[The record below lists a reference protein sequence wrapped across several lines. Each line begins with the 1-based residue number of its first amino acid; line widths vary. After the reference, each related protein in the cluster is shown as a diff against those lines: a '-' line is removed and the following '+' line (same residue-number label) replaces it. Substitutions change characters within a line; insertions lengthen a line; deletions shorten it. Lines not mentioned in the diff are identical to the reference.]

1 MRRCWLRNNAG
12 AMRGGWLDSGAGRT
26 GAVGTFP
33 VPSGRAVRSVYSV
46 ARGEGWIQVPSRTE
60 CSWPSCTKYS
70 PWECGAPARARSR
83 GQVGAAR
90 PSPRITALSR
100 HDRPAVPQWRVPRR
114 DAERARPLS
123 RVDEGA
129 AGRGVPAG
137 RQGDDAWA
145 RSGHH
150 PVPMRW
156 PSLAEPAKAS
166 PRRDRSGQ
174 DLDVSVGSVYA
185 DALAVL
191 DQTGGL
197 FHAYDGRQAVLPG
210 DHRAVGHQAAHLRH
224 QARYADEQ
232 G

>member
-1 MRRCWLRNNAG
+1 MH
-12 AMRGGWLDSGAGRT
+12 
-26 GAVGTFP
+26 
-33 VPSGRAVRSVYSV
+33 SV
-46 ARGEGWIQVPSRTE
+46 ARREGRFQVPRRKG

-70 PWECGAPARARSR
+70 LLERGAPARCPHGGRYARVR
-83 GQVGAAR
+83 R
-90 PSPRITALSR
+90 PVPPRS
-100 HDRPAVPQWRVPRR
+100 HAVTGPQWRSGGRR
-114 DAERARPLS
+114 DAERARPLPL

-129 AGRGVPAG
+129 AGRGLPVG
-137 RQGDDAWA
+137 QQGGDAWG
-145 RSGHH
+145 RSGHR

-166 PRRDRSGQ
+166 PQRNRSGE

-197 FHAYDGRQAVLPG
+197 LHAYDGRQAVLPG
-210 DHRAVGHQAAHLRH
+210 DHRAVGHQTAHLRH